1 MISYIKTQWWRLL
14 IALFSLVMACIYI
27 FKPAPDTMTIEGLDA
42 VLSNIVNAG
51 LFFAGFI
58 IWVFQSVIEYNSD
71 RIELLEKKA
80 EKYDALVDE
89 VRALY
94 EANRIDREHLQL
106 MDIKINELRYTV
118 QEELRK

>member
-14 IALFSLVMACIYI
+14 IALFCLVVACTYI
-27 FKPAPDTMTIEGLDA
+27 FRPSPDTTTVEGLDT
-42 VLSNIVNAG
+42 LITYIFNAG
-51 LFFAGFI
+51 LYFFSFI
-58 IWVFQSVIEYNSD
+58 IWIFMSVIEYNSD

-94 EANRIDREHLQL
+94 EANRIDREHLQF
-106 MDIKINELRYTV
+106 MDIKINELRYTI